1 MTFQRAKIPQ
11 GSFIAVKRY
20 LIEVTTILGIK
31 FQISLHNNYYLAF
44 AKINKPLNF
53 TGVILLCSFIIK
65 TLRYG
70 INNGT
75 IFFLDGPDSNYL
87 IVNGLVEMKIFQD
100 DFSYRVYPEAN
111 FIGHSWATADR
122 AQERL
127 DQVRDKIFLGSEI
140 KLDKVA
146 LVLQDSLFE
155 IFIMEFLITP
165 NRILERGNL
174 WVTGRS
180 SRCNS

>member
-1 MTFQRAKIPQ
+1 
-11 GSFIAVKRY
+11 
-20 LIEVTTILGIK
+20 
-31 FQISLHNNYYLAF
+31 
-44 AKINKPLNF
+44 
-53 TGVILLCSFIIK
+53 
-65 TLRYG
+65 
-70 INNGT
+70 
-75 IFFLDGPDSNYL
+75 
-87 IVNGLVEMKIFQD
+87 MKIFQD
-100 DFSYRVYPEAN
+100 DFSYRVYPETN
-111 FIGHSWATADR
+111 FIGHAWATADR

-127 DQVRDKIFLGSEI
+127 DQVRDKIFLGFGI

-146 LVLQDSLFE
+146 QVLQDSLFE